1 MMPLHY
7 MRHARISDLSV
18 IRGRPMPFTGMHRIP
33 NGMVKVLPLP
43 WHLCKEGGPPAS
55 EMKPVA
61 WEIRPLA

>member
-7 MRHARISDLSV
+7 MRRARIPDPSV
-18 IRGRPMPFTGMHRIP
+18 IHGGTLPFTRMHRTC

-43 WHLCKEGGPPAS
+43 WHLCKEVGPPAS

-61 WEIRPLA
+61 